1 MGMSH
6 RAQVATAF
14 EILAEGLAPFVD
26 ARMHD
31 AYPDQDWIL
40 MAATKLGKRRDV
52 IVSLSDPHFQLE
64 VMNRWWGP
72 AFAPSLADSDRS
84 TVTDLRTS
92 RNYWAHPDED
102 HPFDLDAALLVV
114 QNAEDLLRS
123 IGSVEAER
131 MADLGIQ
138 LRWESVREVA
148 REEGLTESEAML
160 NQVAELRIEHD
171 ELERQLDE
179 AREAAHSA
187 AGRSHAV
194 SRQLAELQTQY
205 AAVAGLRDQYL
216 MLQRQLEDER
226 TKRESVLE
234 DTTIVRHQLDSA
246 ESAIAALQRQS
257 VLLNDQLNEAR
268 TSLATIDPVDTEAG
282 RRWLWLVTALVLM
295 LGLLVM
301 IAAYLPRG

>member
-1 MGMSH
+1 
-6 RAQVATAF
+6 
-14 EILAEGLAPFVD
+14 
-26 ARMHD
+26 
-31 AYPDQDWIL
+31 
-40 MAATKLGKRRDV
+40 
-52 IVSLSDPHFQLE
+52 
-64 VMNRWWGP
+64 
-72 AFAPSLADSDRS
+72 
-84 TVTDLRTS
+84 
-92 RNYWAHPDED
+92 
-102 HPFDLDAALLVV
+102 
-114 QNAEDLLRS
+114 
-123 IGSVEAER
+123 
-131 MADLGIQ
+131 
-138 LRWESVREVA
+138 VREVA

-216 MLQRQLEDER
+216 ILQRQLEDER

-268 TSLATIDPVDTEAG
+268 TSLATIDPVDTEVG

-295 LGLLVM
+295 LGLLMV
-301 IAAYLPRG
+301 IAANLPPG